1 MKIEIWAVLV
11 LSSLLGAIGNLCM
24 KFGTNKVGNLTLER
38 ILDPSFL
45 SKFVLIPVV
54 ILAILL
60 AFLGRVLMFIPI
72 SYYKV
77 GLVTAVG
84 IILWAIFTVI
94 GGILIFGERYNLK
107 VWLGLLLAFIS
118 IILLSEGLGS

>member
-1 MKIEIWAVLV
+1 MRIELWAVLV

-24 KFGTNKVGNLTLER
+24 KSGTSKVGNLTLER

-60 AFLGRVLMFIPI
+60 AFLGRTLMFIPI

-94 GGILIFGERYNLK
+94 GGILIFGERYSLK

-118 IILLSEGLGS
+118 IILLSEGFRS